1 MQPGVDR
8 KNLIE
13 REGWWK
19 SVMKNAKLSS
29 ENKGDRNMTFA
40 DNLQRIRKNAGFTQ
54 EELAERMDV
63 SRQAVSKWEL
73 GQTFPELDKLIR
85 MAELFDCTLDELVR
99 GVGSAAAISAP
110 DAGEEEAF
118 VGYCGVKMKLARS
131 ITLGVF
137 LILLGVTLIVLSDL
151 GTETTQIMATAALL
165 LLIAAAVALFIISGI
180 AADSFKKKNPY
191 IADLFPPEKKAG
203 FDKTFAFALAGGVA
217 MILIG
222 IVILIFLDTVFFVA
236 EAVSVC
242 GMLVC
247 INIGVCMIVYV
258 AMIKDMYNVEN
269 YNKEQEDADKSDW
282 SGAIMLVA
290 TAVFL
295 VCGFVFGLWHPAWV
309 AFPIGG
315 ILCGVVD
322 SIKKRK

>member
-1 MQPGVDR
+1 M
-8 KNLIE
+8 E
-13 REGWWK
+13 
-19 SVMKNAKLSS
+19 
-29 ENKGDRNMTFA
+29 KGIMFPDKKGGRNMIFA
-40 DNLQRIRKNAGFTQ
+40 DNLQRLRKNAGLTQ
-54 EELAERMDV
+54 EDLAEQLEV
-63 SRQAVSKWEL
+63 SRQAVSKWES
-73 GQTFPELDKLIR
+73 GQSLPEMDKLIR
-85 MAELFDCTLDELVR
+85 MAEMFDCTLDELVR
-99 GVGSAAAISAP
+99 GVGSAAAVSVP
-110 DAGEEEAF
+110 DAGNEEAF
-118 VGYCGVKMKLARS
+118 AGYCRVKMKLARS
-131 ITLGVF
+131 ITLGIF
-137 LILLGVTLIVLSDL
+137 LILLGVTLVVLSDL
-151 GTETTQIMATAALL
+151 GGETTQVMATAGML
-165 LLIAAAVALFIISGI
+165 LLIAAAVALFIISGM

-222 IVILIFLDTVFFVA
+222 IVILMFLDTMFYVE

-247 INIGVCMIVYV
+247 INIGVCMIVYS
-258 AMIKDMYNVEN
+258 ALIKDMYNVEN

-295 VCGFVFGLWHPAWV
+295 VCGFVFGTWHPAWV